1 MPHAEENQGFEA
13 ANILPP
19 RSRANSCHNHRLTRS
34 GSRSRSSLEQGVPF
48 PRVPDR
54 SAPEWS
60 FSLKLTLVTVVNRP
74 LDHQPPCIGV
84 DRCIAICGSCQP
96 NERARQ
102 LVLKLRHRRSCRRT
116 PAFRYNRRS
125 QPSAHTESKTFCDSL
140 SFSSYFGSNHV
151 LFIRS
156 SRLPKDSLPTLHRG
170 TQNPPAPRSTA
181 YRGRCRPGNPRFRRI
196 PNHKELHTYFI
207 VLFPLFF

>member
-1 MPHAEENQGFEA
+1 MVFFVEA
-13 ANILPP
+13 HIGD
-19 RSRANSCHNHRLTRS
+19 
-34 GSRSRSSLEQGVPF
+34 GSEQ
-48 PRVPDR
+48 
-54 SAPEWS
+54 A
-60 FSLKLTLVTVVNRP
+60 
-74 LDHQPPCIGV
+74 LDHQPPCISV

-102 LVLKLRHRRSCRRT
+102 LVLKLRSSAVLPQT

-156 SRLPKDSLPTLHRG
+156 SRLLEGLLPTLHRG

-181 YRGRCRPGNPRFRRI
+181 YRGDAPFRVTRALSYSLNRKDCIHTSLCFFLSLFLMSLSFFFLQPAVHRDGDHLPRNEFPALLERLFSPPVPARRSRA
-196 PNHKELHTYFI
+196 P
-207 VLFPLFF
+207 PSAQR